1 METEALRWFQ
11 QVADGVTVTEVGDL
25 EMVSQPAVSR
35 ALARLERQVG
45 TPLLHRTG
53 RTLRMTHAGSAFKRH
68 VDALLHELDDGLAA
82 VAQLADPGSGTVA
95 LAFQHSLGTWLV
107 PDLIRS
113 MHIDRP
119 GVQFALTQV
128 TDDPAGTPAAAGAD
142 LVLGSRAPGPGY
154 RSHPLASEPLRLVTA
169 TEHRLR
175 RRRRVSLRDVAGEP
189 FVGLR
194 ATSALRAQTDELCA
208 RAGFTPDVVFEGDDL
223 PTVRGLVAAGLGVAV
238 VPAPRSG
245 TPEASGGALHHCAL
259 DDSAAVREIR
269 LSWPAGRRLT
279 PVTEAFRDHVV
290 ARAVAGRIPR
300 VGDGLG

>member
-1 METEALRWFQ
+1 MDTEALRWFQ

-35 ALARLERQVG
+35 ALARLEKQVG

-53 RTLRMTHAGSAFKRH
+53 RTLRMTQAGSAFKRH

-82 VAQLADPGSGTVA
+82 VAQLADPDSGTVA

-113 MHIDRP
+113 MHLDRP

-128 TDDPAGTPAAAGAD
+128 TDEPTGGTEAD
-142 LVLGSRAPGPGY
+142 LLLGSRAQGPGH
-154 RSHPLASEPLRLVTA
+154 RSHPLTSEPLRLVTA

-175 RRRRVSLRDVAGEP
+175 RRRRISLRDVAGEP

-223 PTVRGLVAAGLGVAV
+223 STVRGLVAAGLGIAV
-238 VPAPRSG
+238 VPAPRAG
-245 TPEASGGALHHCAL
+245 TPEASGDALHHCAI
-259 DDSAAVREIR
+259 DDPAAVREIR
-269 LSWPAGRRLT
+269 LSWPSDRRLT
-279 PVTEAFRDHVV
+279 AVTEAFRDHVV
-290 ARAVAGRIPR
+290 ARAVTGRIPR
-300 VGDGLG
+300 VGDGLD

>member
-1 METEALRWFQ
+1 MDTEALRWFQ

-35 ALARLERQVG
+35 ALARLEKQVG

-53 RTLRMTHAGSAFKRH
+53 RTLRMTQAGSAFKRH

-82 VAQLADPGSGTVA
+82 VAQLADPDSGTVA

-113 MHIDRP
+113 MHLDRP

-128 TDDPAGTPAAAGAD
+128 TDEPTGGTEAD
-142 LVLGSRAPGPGY
+142 LLLGSRAPGPGH
-154 RSHPLASEPLRLVTA
+154 RSHPLTSEPLRLVTA

-175 RRRRVSLRDVAGEP
+175 RRRRISLRDVAGEP

-208 RAGFTPDVVFEGDDL
+208 RAGFMPDVVFEGDDL
-223 PTVRGLVAAGLGVAV
+223 STVRGLVAAGLGIAV
-238 VPAPRSG
+238 VPAPRAG
-245 TPEASGGALHHCAL
+245 TPEASGDALHHCAI
-259 DDSAAVREIR
+259 DDPAAVREIR
-269 LSWPAGRRLT
+269 LSWPSDRRLT
-279 PVTEAFRDHVV
+279 AVTEAFRDHVV
-290 ARAVAGRIPR
+290 ARAVTGRIPR
-300 VGDGLG
+300 VGDGLD

>member
-1 METEALRWFQ
+1 MDTEALRWFQ

-53 RTLRMTHAGSAFKRH
+53 RTLRMTQAGSAFKRH

-82 VAQLADPGSGTVA
+82 VAQLSDPDSGTVA

-113 MHIDRP
+113 MHAGRP

-128 TDDPAGTPAAAGAD
+128 TDDPAGQPPGAD
-142 LVLGSRAPGPGY
+142 LLLGSRAPGPGA
-154 RSHPLASEPLRLVTA
+154 RSRPLTSEPLRLVTA
-169 TEHRLR
+169 TEHPLR
-175 RRRRVSLRDVAGEP
+175 RQRRVSLRDVAGEP

-194 ATSALRAQTDELCA
+194 PTSALRAQTDELCA
-208 RAGFTPDVVFEGDDL
+208 RAGFSPDVVFEGDDL
-223 PTVRGLVAAGLGVAV
+223 STVRGLVAAGLGVAV
-238 VPAPRSG
+238 VPAPRVGSAEAAAG
-245 TPEASGGALHHCAL
+245 TLHHCAI
-259 DDSAAVREIR
+259 DDPAAIREIR
-269 LSWPAGRRLT
+269 LTWPADRRLT

-290 ARAVAGRIPR
+290 TRAQAGRIPR
-300 VGDGLG
+300 VGDGLD

>member
-1 METEALRWFQ
+1 MDTEALRWFQ

-35 ALARLERQVG
+35 ALGRLEKQVG

-53 RTLRMTHAGSAFKRH
+53 RTLRMTQAGSAFKRH

-82 VAQLADPGSGTVA
+82 VAQLADPDSGTVA

-113 MHIDRP
+113 MHLDRP

-128 TDDPAGTPAAAGAD
+128 TDEPTGGTEAD
-142 LVLGSRAPGPGY
+142 LLLGSRAPGPGH
-154 RSHPLASEPLRLVTA
+154 RSHPLTSEPLRLVTA

-175 RRRRVSLRDVAGEP
+175 RRRRISLRDVAGEP

-208 RAGFTPDVVFEGDDL
+208 RAGFMPDVVFEGDDL
-223 PTVRGLVAAGLGVAV
+223 STVRGLVAAGLGIAV
-238 VPAPRSG
+238 VPAPRAG
-245 TPEASGGALHHCAL
+245 TPEASGDALHHCAI
-259 DDSAAVREIR
+259 DDPAAVREIR
-269 LSWPAGRRLT
+269 LSWPSDRRLT
-279 PVTEAFRDHVV
+279 AVTEAFRDHVV
-290 ARAVAGRIPR
+290 ARAVTGRIPR
-300 VGDGLG
+300 VGDGLD

>member
-1 METEALRWFQ
+1 MDTEALRWFQ

-35 ALARLERQVG
+35 ALARLEKQVG

-53 RTLRMTHAGSAFKRH
+53 RTLRMTQAGSAFKRH

-82 VAQLADPGSGTVA
+82 VAQLADPDSGTVA

-113 MHIDRP
+113 MHLDRP

-128 TDDPAGTPAAAGAD
+128 TDEPTGGTEAD
-142 LVLGSRAPGPGY
+142 LLLGSRAPGPGH
-154 RSHPLASEPLRLVTA
+154 RSHPLTSEPLRLVTA

-175 RRRRVSLRDVAGEP
+175 RRRRISLRDVAGEP

-194 ATSALRAQTDELCA
+194 ATSALRAQTDEPCA
-208 RAGFTPDVVFEGDDL
+208 RAGFMPDVVFEGDDL
-223 PTVRGLVAAGLGVAV
+223 STVRGLVAAGLGIAV
-238 VPAPRSG
+238 VPAPRAG
-245 TPEASGGALHHCAL
+245 TPEASGDALHHCAI
-259 DDSAAVREIR
+259 DDPAAVREIR
-269 LSWPAGRRLT
+269 LSWPSDRRLT
-279 PVTEAFRDHVV
+279 AVTEAFRDHVV
-290 ARAVAGRIPR
+290 ARAVTGRIPR
-300 VGDGLG
+300 VGDGLD